1 MALNIKNERTV
12 ALVREL
18 ADKTGQS
25 QTSAIESAVQAELG
39 RIAAEDHERRARE
52 RYDRAMAIV
61 EEIHASMT
69 DEDRAAIRQAEH
81 DLYDEDGLY
90 A

>member
-1 MALNIKNERTV
+1 MTLTIKNERTV

-18 ADKTGQS
+18 ADRTGQS
-25 QTSAIESAVQAELG
+25 QTRAIESAVQAKLERL
-39 RIAAEDHERRARE
+39 AAEDHDRRARE

-61 EEIHASMT
+61 AEIDASLT
-69 DEDRAAIRQAEH
+69 NEDRAAIRQAQD